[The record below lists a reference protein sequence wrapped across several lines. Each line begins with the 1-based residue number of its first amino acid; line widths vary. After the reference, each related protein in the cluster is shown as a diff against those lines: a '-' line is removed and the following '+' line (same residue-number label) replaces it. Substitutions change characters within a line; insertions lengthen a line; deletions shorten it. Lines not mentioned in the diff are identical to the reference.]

1 MPESDTAFVTASGIP
16 AVIPSLTGNPSSKA
30 RADVASTPTT
40 PVLELRTVS
49 NTYAAQS
56 HNLFGKKSN
65 NNVLKDISFEIQR
78 GEIFGLVGESGCG
91 KTTLS
96 RAILG
101 LVDCTGEIL
110 IDGDPYTKARRRD
123 FTKRVQAVLQDPSA
137 ALNPTKRVGW
147 LLEEPL
153 RIHHVSHAERNHR
166 VDEVLDLVGL
176 DASYKFRKVDEL
188 SGGQKQRV
196 CIGCALM
203 LSPQLIIADEAVS
216 ALDVSVGAQILNLF
230 KDLHERLGL
239 SLLFISHNL
248 DVVYYLC
255 DRIAVMN
262 KGEIMELNTAEELYS
277 NPQHPYTKTLLESI
291 PKIKK

>member
-1 MPESDTAFVTASGIP
+1 MSGYKVDP
-16 AVIPSLTGNPSSKA
+16 ALS
-30 RADVASTPTT
+30 VA
-40 PVLELRTVS
+40 PVLELRGVS
-49 NTYAAQS
+49 NTYAARSHGLFGRKS
-56 HNLFGKKSN
+56 HNKVLD
-65 NNVLKDISFEIQR
+65 NVSFEVQR

-101 LVDCTGEIL
+101 LIDYSGEIL
-110 IDGDPYTKARRRD
+110 IDGEPYTKAHRRD
-123 FTKRVQAVLQDPSA
+123 FTRKVQAVFQDPSA

-153 RIHHVSHAERNHR
+153 RVHHESRAQRNR
-166 VDEVLDLVGL
+166 RMDEVLELVGL
-176 DASYKFRKVDEL
+176 DSGYKLRKVDEL

-230 KDLHERLGL
+230 RDLHEQLGL

-262 KGEIMELNTAEELYS
+262 KGKIVEMNTAEELYS
-277 NPQHPYTKTLLESI
+277 NPAHPYTRTLLASI
-291 PKIKK
+291 PKIRP

>member
-1 MPESDTAFVTASGIP
+1 MPGSDERIEQLGSQ
-16 AVIPSLTGNPSSKA
+16 AVLP
-30 RADVASTPTT
+30 TPTDQADKS
-40 PVLELRTVS
+40 PVLELHKVS

-56 HNLFGKKSN
+56 HGIFGKRSD
-65 NNVLKDISFEIQR
+65 NNVLKDVSFEIKR

-101 LVDCTGEIL
+101 LVDYSGEIL
-110 IDGDPYTKARRRD
+110 IDGEPYTKARRRD
-123 FTKRVQAVLQDPSA
+123 FTKRVQAVFQDPSA

-153 RIHHVSHAERNHR
+153 RVHHVARTERTRR
-166 VDEVLDLVGL
+166 VDEVLELVGL
-176 DASYKFRKVDEL
+176 DSSYRFRKVDEL

-230 KDLHERLGL
+230 RDLHEQLGL

-262 KGEIMELNTAEELYS
+262 KGEIVELGTAEELYA
-277 NPQHPYTKTLLESI
+277 NPTHPYTQTLLESI